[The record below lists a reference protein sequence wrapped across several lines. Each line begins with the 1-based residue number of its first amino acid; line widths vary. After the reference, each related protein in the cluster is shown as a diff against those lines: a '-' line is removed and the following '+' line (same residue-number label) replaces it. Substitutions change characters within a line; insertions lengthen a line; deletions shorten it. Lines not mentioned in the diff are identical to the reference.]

1 MEQPLF
7 GRRLKELRAKRGLSQ
22 AALAGEEISTGY
34 LSRLESGLRQPT
46 DRVVGYLAGKLDVD
60 RSAFDLP
67 PSGNSLAQAL
77 SIATSMEGDEAV
89 EGLLT
94 ALESGD
100 EQDPLQRWQ
109 ALWLVARHW
118 RTLGDRPREL
128 ACLQELAAIGGE
140 LALPELQ
147 CRAWTQLARFER
159 SAGEI
164 DEAIGHAAG
173 AHRLAKESGLSVLT
187 VAGALLAL
195 VSAEAEAGRLP
206 DARAH
211 VDELLGLVGDR
222 TDALRAEALW
232 AAATVR
238 YRQGDHEGA
247 IEHLERA
254 IEWLDSRVDL
264 TLWMRLRLAGASLA
278 LQLTPPRTEL
288 ARARMAEA
296 ESALAL
302 VGTPMLRQEFRTLQ
316 AYLAFEEGRHADARA
331 AHDELFRGDLR
342 LTYRDQIRLSI
353 MNSRL
358 LIIEGRRS
366 EGIKQLKELAE
377 QARQAS
383 NIDLA
388 AEVWRILAEIL
399 EEGPA

>member
-7 GRRLKELRAKRGLSQ
+7 GRRLKELRARRGLSQ

-46 DRVVGYLAGKLDVD
+46 DRVVGYLAEKLGVD

-67 PSGNSLAQAL
+67 PAGNSLAQAL
-77 SIATSMEGDEAV
+77 TLATSTESDEAV
-89 EGLLT
+89 QGLIT
-94 ALESGD
+94 ALQSGD
-100 EQDPLQRWQ
+100 DQDLLQRWQ

-118 RTLGDRPREL
+118 RTLGDR
-128 ACLQELAAIGGE
+128 AQELASLEELAVIGDE

-147 CRAWTQLARFER
+147 CRAWTQLARFKR
-159 SAGEI
+159 VAGDI
-164 DEAIGHAAG
+164 TEAITHATN
-173 AHRLAKESGLSVLT
+173 AHRLAKESSLSDLT
-187 VAGALLAL
+187 VAGALLTL
-195 VSAEAEAGRLP
+195 VSAETEAGRLP

-211 VDELLGLVGDR
+211 ADELLGLVEGR

-238 YRQGDHEGA
+238 FRQGDHDGA
-247 IEHLERA
+247 IDHLERA
-254 IEWLDSRVDL
+254 VEWLDSRVDL
-264 TLWMRLRLAGASLA
+264 TLWMRLRLAAASLA
-278 LQLTPPRTEL
+278 LQVAPPRTEL
-288 ARARMAEA
+288 ARVRMTEA

-316 AYLAFEEGRHADARA
+316 AYLAFEEGRYADARA
-331 AHDELFRGDLR
+331 AHDELFRDDLR
-342 LTYRDQIRLSI
+342 LTHRDQIRLSI
-353 MNSRL
+353 TNSRL
-358 LIIEGRRS
+358 LIIEGKRS

-388 AEVWRILAEIL
+388 AEVWRILAETL
-399 EEGPA
+399 EGGQA